1 MLLQG
6 GDREQAA
13 RQFTQIES
21 ALRRYSDPLDPRLLL
36 ARVGAACA
44 RGQALLPELAAALAQ
59 PPQPDYLGYAWLRD
73 APCPELRDSAAARHS
88 PPQDYAFGEELRA
101 ALDAAAARL
110 GECRDG
116 HRVAIGGSCASSRRL
131 RDRPAP
137 AIATAD
143 VSVCCATAYPPVTP
157 TTGSTPMHPRFPS
170 SLLHAALLAAIAPRR
185 ACRRVRLSGPA
196 R

>member
-1 MLLQG
+1 MTGWALEALALLEQYAQRAPLPRVRRLHLPPTPEPDRQRGEFCALELDDGALGLSYVLLQG
-6 GDREQAA
+6 GDRDQAA
-13 RQFTQIES
+13 RQFAQIES
-21 ALRRYSDPLDPRLLL
+21 ALRRYSDPLDPRPLL

-116 HRVAIGGSCASSRRL
+116 HRVAIGGSCARSE
-131 RDRPAP
+131 AP
-137 AIATAD
+137 
-143 VSVCCATAYPPVTP
+143 
-157 TTGSTPMHPRFPS
+157 
-170 SLLHAALLAAIAPRR
+170 
-185 ACRRVRLSGPA
+185 SG
-196 R
+196 